1 MAIYKQVT
9 IIGFGLIGSSI
20 ARIIKRDQLAD
31 KLICGDVSDVVCAKV
46 MELGIADDATTDL
59 AQAVRGSDLVILAV
73 PVGACGEVAR
83 VIGPALMSGCV
94 LTDVGS
100 VKQSVIA
107 AVLPH
112 LPQGVQ
118 FVPAH
123 PIAGTEH
130 SGPEAG
136 FPELFQGRW
145 AIITPLP
152 DAPLNA
158 IEKVTQLW
166 EAAGSNIEFMEP
178 RRHDLVLGITSHL
191 PHLIAYTIVGTASD
205 LEDHLKADVIKFSAS
220 GFRDFTRIAA
230 SDPIMWRDIFVNN
243 QDAVLEILQRFTED
257 LTGLQRAIRY
267 GDGQALQ
274 DMFARTRAIRRQ
286 VIEAK
291 QADYRYPNKPAAD
304 VPQPE
309 APRKA
314 SGSAS

>member
-1 MAIYKQVT
+1 MAFNQVT

-20 ARIIKRDQLAD
+20 ARVLRRDHPVARLV
-31 KLICGDVSDVVCAKV
+31 CGDISQEVCDKALA
-46 MELGIADDATTDL
+46 LGIADEASTDL
-59 AQAVRGSDLVILAV
+59 TAAVQGSDLVVLAV
-73 PVGACGEVAR
+73 PVGACGPVAQIIAPGLKKGA
-83 VIGPALMSGCV
+83 VI
-94 LTDVGS
+94 TDVGS
-100 VKQSVIA
+100 VKQAVIA
-107 AVLPH
+107 AVMPH
-112 LPQGVQ
+112 LPDYVD

-136 FPELFQGRW
+136 FAELFQGRW

-152 DAPLNA
+152 ETPLNA
-158 IEKVTQLW
+158 IEKVTKLW

-178 RRHDLVLGITSHL
+178 RRHDLVLAITSHL

-230 SDPIMWRDIFVNN
+230 SDPVMWRDIFINN
-243 QDAVLEILQRFTED
+243 QEAVLEIVQRFTED
-257 LTGLQRAIRY
+257 LTGMQRAIRW

-286 VIEAK
+286 VIDAK
-291 QADYRYPNKPAAD
+291 QADYRYPNQSPAL

-309 APRKA
+309 ALRKA
-314 SGSAS
+314 SGS

>member
-1 MAIYKQVT
+1 MTTLNQVT
-9 IIGFGLIGSSI
+9 VIGFGLIGSSL
-20 ARIIKRDQLAD
+20 ARVIRRD
-31 KLICGDVSDVVCAKV
+31 KLANRIICGDISDVVCAKV
-46 MELGIADDATTDL
+46 MELGIADEATTDL
-59 AQAVRGSDLVILAV
+59 AKSVENSDLVILAV
-73 PVGACGEVAR
+73 PVGAVGNVAKA
-83 VIGPALMSGCV
+83 IAPALKQGCV
-94 LTDVGS
+94 LSDVGS

-107 AVLPH
+107 AVQPH
-112 LPQGVQ
+112 LPNYVH

-145 AIITPLP
+145 AIITPQP
-152 DAPLNA
+152 DTPLNA
-158 IEKVTQLW
+158 IEKVTKLW

-178 RRHDLVLGITSHL
+178 RRHDLVLAITSHL

-230 SDPIMWRDIFVNN
+230 SDPVMWRDIFVNN
-243 QDAVLEILQRFTED
+243 QDAVLEIVQRFTED

-291 QADYRYPNKPAAD
+291 QADYRYPNKAPEA

-314 SGSAS
+314 SGSAN

>member
-1 MAIYKQVT
+1 MTIFNQVT

-20 ARIIKRDQLAD
+20 ARVIRRDHLAQRI
-31 KLICGDVSDVVCAKV
+31 ICGDISDVVCAKTL
-46 MELGIADDATTDL
+46 ELGIADEATTDL
-59 AQAVRGSDLVILAV
+59 VQAVTGSDLVVLAV
-73 PVGACGEVAR
+73 PVGGCGSVAQ
-83 VIGPALMSGCV
+83 IIAPNLKEGCV
-94 LTDVGS
+94 ITDVGS
-100 VKQSVIA
+100 VKQAVIA
-107 AVLPH
+107 AVKPH
-112 LPQGVQ
+112 LPDYVD

-145 AIITPLP
+145 SILTPLP
-152 DAPLNA
+152 DTPLGA
-158 IEKVTQLW
+158 IEKITKLW

-178 RRHDLVLGITSHL
+178 RRHDLVLAITSHL

-230 SDPIMWRDIFVNN
+230 SDPVMWRDIFVNN
-243 QDAVLEILQRFTED
+243 QDAVLEIVQRFTED
-257 LTGLQRAIRY
+257 LTGLQRAIRW

-291 QADYRYPNKPAAD
+291 QADYRYPNKAPEV

-309 APRKA
+309 VPRRA
-314 SGSAS
+314 SGSAN